1 MASGQAREEGGDV
14 QQACDF
20 DWHCAL
26 FLVAGAPTQNEHTVQ
41 LRVGD
46 IELMDGARPS
56 TRLSK
61 SGSQWLSIYLPRQS
75 LICHLGF
82 EPQACLCGRGGTL
95 AARVLCQLVF
105 DGIGDETSTAGPIC
119 PHMRLALYDVLA
131 ALFVPSDPG
140 PLS

>member
-26 FLVAGAPTQNEHTVQ
+26 FLVASA
-41 LRVGD
+41 
-46 IELMDGARPS
+46 
-56 TRLSK
+56 
-61 SGSQWLSIYLPRQS
+61 
-75 LICHLGF
+75 
-82 EPQACLCGRGGTL
+82 L

>member
-26 FLVAGAPTQNEHTVQ
+26 SLVAGAPTQNEHNVQ
-41 LRVGD
+41 LGVGD

-61 SGSQWLSIYLPRQS
+61 SGSQWLSIYLPPAVAHLPSWIRAAGLLVRARWNACSAGS
-75 LICHLGF
+75 LS
-82 EPQACLCGRGGTL
+82 
-95 AARVLCQLVF
+95 ARF
-105 DGIGDETSTAGPIC
+105 
-119 PHMRLALYDVLA
+119 
-131 ALFVPSDPG
+131 
-140 PLS
+140 